1 MRRGVLAGARA
12 WAAPIAV
19 ITIVGISLS
28 LSYPL
33 FALLLERLGA
43 SGFAI
48 GMTSTVAA
56 VAMVASAPVMPI
68 VLDRI
73 GLVRLLVIST
83 VGMAVLILLIP
94 IWHNIWWWTLLRL
107 LSGAFGTALFFAS
120 EFWIIAAAP
129 PARRGRIVAV
139 YAIALSGS
147 YWLGPEL
154 LRATGIDGWLP
165 FLTAAGVVLLG
176 LPALWWG
183 RNDAPEAVTETR
195 PKFSDSV
202 KFFKSDPAVLYGVLL
217 FGIIEFGAMALIS
230 VWSVRVGLDEDAAL
244 LLMARLAL
252 GAMLFQLPIGWAADR
267 FDRRGVLALAGFCS
281 VLAPLAMIAVAP
293 LLPALIA
300 CVVVWG
306 GMAVALYSVALV
318 ELGARY
324 SGAELA
330 RANAAVM
337 LAYGLGAFLAPALM
351 GIAMDLVPPHGLL
364 WLAALFASAYT
375 VLVVVRR
382 QRARRDLEIALDS
395 NAGDGR

>member
-129 PARRGRIVAV
+129 PAQRGRIVAV

-300 CVVVWG
+300 CVVVLGRHGRRALFGCTG
-306 GMAVALYSVALV
+306 GIGRALFGRRACPRQC
-318 ELGARY
+318 GRHARLWPGRV
-324 SGAELA
+324 SGTRPDGDRHGSRPSARAALA
-330 RANAAVM
+330 R
-337 LAYGLGAFLAPALM
+337 GLVCECIHRAGRGAPATR
-351 GIAMDLVPPHGLL
+351 
-364 WLAALFASAYT
+364 AA
-375 VLVVVRR
+375 
-382 QRARRDLEIALDS
+382 
-395 NAGDGR
+395 